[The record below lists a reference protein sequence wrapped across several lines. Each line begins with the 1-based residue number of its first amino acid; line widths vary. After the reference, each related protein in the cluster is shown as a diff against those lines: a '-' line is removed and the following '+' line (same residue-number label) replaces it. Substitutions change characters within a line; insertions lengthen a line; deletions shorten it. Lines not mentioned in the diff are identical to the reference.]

1 MAESGFK
8 PNSLAPKPGLLVII
22 IIWSGIF
29 FWLKNSTF
37 SNLCFI
43 WSFMTLNYS
52 YFTLFSFLGFYTTI
66 SVFLLY
72 LLFLGLFLLSMDQN
86 SLFHLSLY
94 IFLGW
99 SCLFPQ
105 CHLTAFSWWYL
116 IFQISGIISKRT
128 DKSILLSSWFVYLIT
143 YWISLR
149 CTQAT
154 QILHIL
160 N

>member
-8 PNSLAPKPGLLVII
+8 PKQPSSKAWTLSHYHNMVRNFLLIEKFN
-22 IIWSGIF
+22 IF
-29 FWLKNSTF
+29 QS
-37 SNLCFI
+37 
-43 WSFMTLNYS
+43 MTLNYS